1 MLPYQGMRWLGTL
14 GFDEDD
20 DGGGRRMNTSRLNGG
35 WSSWQILGIDV
46 TYTFSAPHQDVS
58 LLGVEYKVM
67 MDISHCLAIYAKK

>member
-1 MLPYQGMRWLGTL
+1 
-14 GFDEDD
+14 
-20 DGGGRRMNTSRLNGG
+20 MNTSRLNGG